1 LKFLTTVESTLLE
14 NFAIDDGGKDT
25 EPLVPAL
32 PNGSVSK
39 ETTGSSTKVKSKRK
53 AMEDTADSDSKKKR
67 RKTSEDGSAVQSYD
81 QQKSSLEIKDLFV
94 SLCRCLRDVVKLSK
108 ENSEAQVESLLK
120 TDIKQ
125 AAVILG
131 SWLSALNW
139 TQLQPERVSE
149 ADDVYCI
156 VPWLRIWESRSL
168 QTQDPSDSSH
178 VSSKLWPES
187 ILLTQ
192 LF

>member
-14 NFAIDDGGKDT
+14 NFAIGDGGKDT
-25 EPLVPAL
+25 EPTVPAL

-53 AMEDTADSDSKKKR
+53 AMEDIADSDSKKKR

-81 QQKSSLEIKDLFV
+81 QQKSSLETKDLFV
-94 SLCRCLRDVVKLSK
+94 SLCRCLRDVVDLSK
-108 ENSEAQVESLLK
+108 EKSEAQVESLLK

-139 TQLQPERVSE
+139 TQLQPEQVSE
-149 ADDVYCI
+149 ADNVYSI
-156 VPWLRIWESRSL
+156 VPWLCIWESRSL
-168 QTQDPSDSSH
+168 QTQDPSDNSH
-178 VSSKLWPES
+178 VSSKL
-187 ILLTQ
+187 
-192 LF
+192 